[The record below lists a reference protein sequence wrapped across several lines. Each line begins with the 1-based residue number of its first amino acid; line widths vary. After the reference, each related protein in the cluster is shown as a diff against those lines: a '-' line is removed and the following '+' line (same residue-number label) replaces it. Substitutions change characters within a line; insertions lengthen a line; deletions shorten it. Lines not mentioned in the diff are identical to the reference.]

1 MKHLGTILILT
12 FLIVSCSSSK
22 KVLEDASLPQSNPIS
37 EPTVSEE
44 KVLTDS
50 SQQTT
55 VMQNQKELESFTDGY
70 ITDDSI
76 SVSIEI
82 VKPIQLFDHSTFNIL
97 LSKHVSINGNVD
109 YEAIKSDWKALKDYI
124 TQLSNNLPNN
134 TWTKEEKL
142 VYWVNTYNA
151 LTIDLILRHYPLKSI
166 KDIKDPWK
174 QRYWK
179 LGNKWYNLDEIEH
192 QILRKMDEPR
202 IHFAIVCASF
212 SCPKLLNEAY
222 IASKLETQLTEAT
235 KGFLSD
241 GDRNIISEKRIQ
253 LSKIFKWFAKDF
265 KQDGSLID
273 FLNQYSEVEI
283 SASAK
288 KSYLDYNWYLNE

>member
-1 MKHLGTILILT
+1 MKHYSIILVLL
-12 FLIVSCSSSK
+12 FLVSCSGSK
-22 KVLEDASLPQSNPIS
+22 KVIQLTEKPKTETTSTAIKETQNVELS
-37 EPTVSEE
+37 ESTKSVTN
-44 KVLTDS
+44 K
-50 SQQTT
+50 
-55 VMQNQKELESFTDGY
+55 QNQKESESFTDGY

-82 VKPIQLFDHSTFNIL
+82 VKPIQLFDHSTFNNL

-109 YEAIKSDWKALKDYI
+109 YEAIKSDSRALKDYI

-142 VYWVNTYNA
+142 AYWINTYNA

-192 QILRKMDEPR
+192 QILRQMDEPR

-222 IASKLETQLTEAT
+222 NASKLETQLTEAT

-241 GDRNIISEKRIQ
+241 SDRNIISENTIQ

-273 FLNQYSEVEI
+273 FLNQYSELEI

-288 KSYLDYNWYLNE
+288 KSYLDYNWDLNE

>member
-142 VYWVNTYNA
+142 VYWINTYNA

-241 GDRNIISEKRIQ
+241 GDRNII
-253 LSKIFKWFAKDF
+253 
-265 KQDGSLID
+265 
-273 FLNQYSEVEI
+273 
-283 SASAK
+283 
-288 KSYLDYNWYLNE
+288 